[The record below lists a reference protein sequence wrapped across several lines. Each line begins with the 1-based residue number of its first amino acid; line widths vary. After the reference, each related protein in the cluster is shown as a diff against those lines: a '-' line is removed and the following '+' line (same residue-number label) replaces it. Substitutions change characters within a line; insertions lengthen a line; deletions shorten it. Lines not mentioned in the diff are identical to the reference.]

1 VRLTR
6 DLVKVCGE
14 NRLKRF
20 YERNLEILYLLE
32 KAYTFKI
39 SAQEY
44 DKDIAERI
52 LKVFLEKTMNFLF
65 PLRFKTKKSR

>member
-1 VRLTR
+1 MLFYIEQFLQLHLKHLLYKKTGNYTKTHSVVRLTR

-39 SAQEY
+39 SAQG
-44 DKDIAERI
+44 
-52 LKVFLEKTMNFLF
+52 V
-65 PLRFKTKKSR
+65 